1 MWDVVAQLFRLL
13 GDTSRLRI
21 VAACLDAP
29 VCVSDIAAATALS
42 PSLVSH
48 HLRLLRGAGVVRGER
63 RGKQIFYC
71 AADEHVRRMI
81 RDMHV
86 HAVDCAPRLQDA
98 SLETEGD
105 MARDV
110 VEDALPVAELD
121 KQS

>member
-13 GDTSRLRI
+13 GDASRLRI
-21 VAACLDAP
+21 VAACLDSP
-29 VCVSDIAAATALS
+29 VCVSDIASTTNLS

-48 HLRLLRGAGVVRGER
+48 HLRLLRGAGVVRSER

-86 HAVDCAPRLQDA
+86 HAVDCAPRLHDTETDGDIVGEPSA
-98 SLETEGD
+98 SI
-105 MARDV
+105 
-110 VEDALPVAELD
+110 PVLD

>member
-13 GDTSRLRI
+13 GDASRLRI

-29 VCVSDIAAATALS
+29 VCVSDIATETALS

-48 HLRLLRGAGVVRGER
+48 HLRLLRGAGVVRSER

-86 HAVDCAPRLQDA
+86 HAVDCAPRLHDA
-98 SLETEGD
+98 SLETE
-105 MARDV
+105 AEREAV
-110 VEDALPVAELD
+110 VNDDAAVPALD